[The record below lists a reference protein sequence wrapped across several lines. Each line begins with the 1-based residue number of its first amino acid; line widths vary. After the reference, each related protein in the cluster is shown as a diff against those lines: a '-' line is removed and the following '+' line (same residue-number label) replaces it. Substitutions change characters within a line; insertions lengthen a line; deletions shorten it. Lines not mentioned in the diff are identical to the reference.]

1 MVSVPVA
8 AKYSC
13 SAYSASTL
21 ASARCID
28 LKINFWAVAL
38 SISGTLQPMFLQYF
52 FDNMTQIVLEFA
64 LVAIHL
70 YLLDIVHSIFLLAP
84 GRPLSTEQTLN

>member
-1 MVSVPVA
+1 
-8 AKYSC
+8 
-13 SAYSASTL
+13 
-21 ASARCID
+21 
-28 LKINFWAVAL
+28 
-38 SISGTLQPMFLQYF
+38 MFLQYF